1 MSRSAGTGGAGTVS
15 AVTGGE
21 WRHQV
26 NNGAQQHQQQ
36 QQSPARSIHA
46 QQQYYAPAPGSGA
59 GNGNSVAVSV
69 VGHPAFHHHPEAGG
83 PHALHVGLPA
93 GVGVPTGSVP
103 ILSLVSPTLFAPTY
117 AFLTQFSVPGRGVG
131 GTVAGANGTGGGVG
145 NGTINGVSGEG
156 KSTGGQRGGE
166 RGGNDRD
173 RERADLRG
181 NHLAAHGRI
190 PLHESSMPIEQQQQ
204 PRARLRKQA
213 PTGLVVLATAPG
225 AMPDNRDQVIARAR
239 EMERQRRLE
248 GRTTCYTSE
257 PVPEIHGVTV
267 ASPAADLVG
276 QFKDISRRKL
286 DGSSDEVDMM
296 VGWGPAPPRGVVDA
310 DSCWPLPRV
319 VGRRSSSGG
328 DRSDTRS
335 DRSDSGGGRTPTDD
349 GNGTPTASLTGA
361 VSSVAR
367 SDGDGWGVI
376 SSSVSPSPSS
386 SSSCG
391 EGSIRG
397 SRGSRGGRRGSSC
410 WGEGTI
416 CESAAICSASVS
428 AMSGSATGSASG
440 SASGDVDGDR
450 SLSGEEPPWCEELA
464 SSIGVVTD
472 LVLPSPMSRA
482 GGFGPPRRGRGYMK
496 ESRWGVD
503 VGGDDDD
510 DEEEREMDAALERM
524 YKIGREQL
532 HRHDNKSAKA
542 RQRVTENWLASRT
555 PQQRTEYRSRRQR

>member
-1 MSRSAGTGGAGTVS
+1 MLASVRRVSGVTASLLSVSCTVLQEKCTPLNQIWSRKTSIPRGSLIVCFFQCVPHSRISSTWALLNTLHLGS
-15 AVTGGE
+15 
-21 WRHQV
+21 W
-26 NNGAQQHQQQ
+26 
-36 QQSPARSIHA
+36 SPYLCLDSILDCPCRA
-46 QQQYYAPAPGSGA
+46 
-59 GNGNSVAVSV
+59 
-69 VGHPAFHHHPEAGG
+69 
-83 PHALHVGLPA
+83 
-93 GVGVPTGSVP
+93 
-103 ILSLVSPTLFAPTY
+103 
-117 AFLTQFSVPGRGVG
+117 
-131 GTVAGANGTGGGVG
+131 
-145 NGTINGVSGEG
+145 GEG

-510 DEEEREMDAALERM
+510 DEEEREMDAALEVRPAGGLCENGTGEVIAV
-524 YKIGREQL
+524 KGGVSVSK
-532 HRHDNKSAKA
+532 DGSS
-542 RQRVTENWLASRT
+542 TEFGLLIISPEKCRRSHLSVKVLFLCSFHLCEHQPSRDLWLLPRASVLVDT
-555 PQQRTEYRSRRQR
+555 PALND